1 MGELTNNGSMDPGT
15 IAANMRTDVQV
26 NDPGKIATDVE
37 GIFADGQKNNL
48 PVFDI
53 DHGDFYANMKADR
66 QRVRFKN
73 DSAAG
78 QYLRNTHY
86 KRPFYLRTTSPDG
99 QQLLRKV
106 K

>member
-1 MGELTNNGSMDPGT
+1 MSELTSGSLDPGT
-15 IAANMRTDVQV
+15 MAANMRSEVQV

-37 GIFADGQKNNL
+37 GIFADGEKNSL

-53 DHGDFYANMKADR
+53 DHDDFYANMKADR
-66 QRVRFKN
+66 QRVRFKG
-73 DSAAG
+73 DTSAG

-86 KRPFYLRTTSPDG
+86 KRPFYLRTTDSSG